1 MERICNAWISTQS
14 ADFDTS
20 EVSGEMYDKRLTVC
34 LVCVRVCRI
43 ENEHLTN
50 VGKYRAEV
58 AVPLPFDHAE

>member
-1 MERICNAWISTQS
+1 MERICNAWFSTQS

-20 EVSGEMYDKRLTVC
+20 EISGEMYDASDKRLIVWC
-34 LVCVRVCRI
+34 VCRI